1 MNANTFIT
9 VYTVTDANK
18 AELIK
23 VELQNEGMPC
33 RLDGENQA
41 GFSQV
46 FQIGIMVLAKDADR
60 AWKFIVQHEEPDVT
74 GNVPLHRVRQS
85 RQWSKSD

>member
-23 VELQNEGMPC
+23 VELQTEGMPC

-46 FQIGIMVLAKDADR
+46 FQIGIMVLAKDDLRPRIDR
-60 AWKFIVQHEEPDVT
+60 RGVHRTRYEVRLYAARRSNDVI
-74 GNVPLHRVRQS
+74 NPS
-85 RQWSKSD
+85 